1 MSNRRGHIFKK
12 ISLVFLIVALYNLW
26 TLKPVTILYTG
37 TERFNDVVV
46 DHLPL
51 TDRDRI
57 QWFRNHKEEL
67 KNRFNIG
74 NIFYYKIFV
83 WDVGNGFTNH
93 ILSRHSDLYC
103 FDKMQSE
110 KNCIDKNRLLTIE
123 VYIDG
128 NEIYTVHGYS
138 DITYTIGKDGIIKM
152 NRDEHF
158 FERVYENVMQSINP
172 LNYL

>member
-1 MSNRRGHIFKK
+1 MSEMDLLTIYSPSTQ
-12 ISLVFLIVALYNLW
+12 IYIVSI
-26 TLKPVTILYTG
+26 K
-37 TERFNDVVV
+37 
-46 DHLPL
+46 
-51 TDRDRI
+51 
-57 QWFRNHKEEL
+57 
-67 KNRFNIG
+67 
-74 NIFYYKIFV
+74 
-83 WDVGNGFTNH
+83 
-93 ILSRHSDLYC
+93 
-103 FDKMQSE
+103 
-110 KNCIDKNRLLTIE
+110 CIDKNRLLTIE